1 MKDIITTLLH
11 DGFIL
16 VFNQDRLDIVKTAE
30 ALMQAGIGNME
41 VTCRISRP
49 LEKLARLR
57 KELPGFV
64 AGAASLVDQPAM
76 LATYNAR
83 HASDPLPTVEQVV
96 DAGAQYIVSA
106 ANFRP
111 ATYEAYAGKL
121 PMIPGCGTVSEILS
135 QFALGANFVKIFP
148 AAQLG
153 GPGFV
158 KAIDPAIHKT
168 ISLVPTGGT
177 GPSNIPDYIAAGVLV
192 LGGSFSCI
200 EKSVFAEIVKKE
212 DYARLAEELT
222 EVKQLIDAHRAEQWT
237 SRDLAA
243 ASVEQIAEAT
253 GRDFNLACGG

>member
-1 MKDIITTLLH
+1 MKNIITTLLH

-30 ALMQAGIGNME
+30 ALMRAGIGNME

-49 LEKLARLR
+49 LEKLTRLR
-57 KELPGFV
+57 NELPEFV
-64 AGAASLVDQPAM
+64 AGAASLIDWPEM

-83 HASDPLPTVEQVV
+83 HASDPLPTVGQVV

-111 ATYEAYAGKL
+111 ATYEACAGKL
-121 PMIPGCGTVSEILS
+121 PIIPGCGTVSEIVS
-135 QFALGANFVKIFP
+135 QYSLGANLVKIFP

-177 GPSNIPDYIAAGVLV
+177 NTSNIPDYIDAGVLV

-200 EKSVFAEIVKKE
+200 EKSIFADIVNKE

-222 EVKQLIDAHRAEQWT
+222 AVKQLIDTRRAEQWP
-237 SRDLAA
+237 SLDLAA
-243 ASVEQIAEAT
+243 ASVEEIAEAT
-253 GRDFNLACGG
+253 GRDFNLGCGG